1 MVVFCDASHAPM
13 RATQRKGISGAFI
26 FVLSSLVKRIFTS
39 PEVHITVKLRIRDV
53 CNSRDGTGG
62 YGSLTV
68 SEKDGE

>member
-26 FVLSSLVKRIFTS
+26 FRVIFTGERFLTS
-39 PEVHITVKLRIRDV
+39 SDVHITVKLRIRDV
-53 CNSRDGTGG
+53 CNPGNGTGSH
-62 YGSLTV
+62 GSLTV